1 MEDTLFEEY
10 KSKLNANVKTRS
22 EHIRRFIFTG
32 QASVMVGAGFSK
44 NGKTKD
50 DKHELKS

>member
-10 KSKLNANVKTRS
+10 KSKLNANVKTRL

-44 NGKTKD
+44 NGKTKE

>member
-10 KSKLNANVKTRS
+10 KSKLNANVKTRL

-32 QASVMVGAGFSK
+32 QASVMVVLVLVKMGRRRMI
-44 NGKTKD
+44 NMN
-50 DKHELKS
+50 